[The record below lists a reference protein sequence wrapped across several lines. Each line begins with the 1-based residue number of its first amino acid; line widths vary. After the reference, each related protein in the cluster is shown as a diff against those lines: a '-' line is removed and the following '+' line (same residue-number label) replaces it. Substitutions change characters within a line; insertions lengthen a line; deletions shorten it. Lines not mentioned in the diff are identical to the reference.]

1 MTKMGFQNRLNSI
14 HARLLITGLIPL
26 AMLSLVLGWYM
37 ISSQSKELLSN
48 MYDTGRVA
56 SNQMASSA
64 EFALYS
70 GNQEMLR
77 TLGDSVLDIP
87 SVSGM
92 LFYNSA
98 DRQTVRIGDIDISI
112 EQMPADFDSGKPF
125 FIDDRWY
132 FYSTITLQHRSVEDY
147 DELGE
152 PVSEKLGWV
161 LVSLTNEILLYKQ
174 RRAIFGALI
183 VITLGLL
190 VAAWISMR
198 IGRSISRP
206 LEGLT
211 QVVEVMEAGGLESLA
226 SEEGPLELRK
236 LSYGINQLATS
247 VKQSNVRMQSE
258 IARATAQLQITLIE
272 LEDAMEAQDQFLA
285 RMSHELRTPLTAVI
299 GFSKLLSTEL
309 DDRKRDE
316 HLRVIERS
324 STMLLTMIDDILEF
338 SKAHLG
344 GFTLEEINF
353 DINQWL
359 RDTMAI
365 HQQRA
370 DEKGLEFTLDLG
382 EDVPS
387 QLCGDPVR
395 LTQIL
400 ANLINNAIKFTDKGF
415 VALKLRC
422 QSIEDD
428 IVTLECTVA
437 DSGKGIAAEKIPSL
451 FDPFS
456 QEDTSINRRF
466 GGTGLGLS
474 ICQRLAQA
482 MGGDVTIESTVGQG
496 SNISFSCRLSVAR
509 SEKSESDAAS
519 TLAPAEQLL
528 KGVIVLVAEDNPF
541 NQKLIVKLLEGYG
554 ATCMVANNG
563 LEAVELADELH
574 ADIILMDLHMPVVDG
589 VAACESIMQQSGD
602 SPPIIGLT
610 ADITQ
615 AEHQRMLSAGAI
627 CVQSKPLD
635 EVKLVNAMLSSLSD
649 QRQVSEG
656 FEGGLLASVMPVDE
670 LKAALFDNLDK
681 LETQLSAGEKSSL
694 RQIIHDLMG
703 LCGLY
708 GMSQLRELVL
718 EFRATYGT
726 LNMPDNLRKVHEI
739 RQHIEDFLS
748 SKASQPP
755 AG

>member
-1 MTKMGFQNRLNSI
+1 
-14 HARLLITGLIPL
+14 
-26 AMLSLVLGWYM
+26 
-37 ISSQSKELLSN
+37 
-48 MYDTGRVA
+48 
-56 SNQMASSA
+56 
-64 EFALYS
+64 
-70 GNQEMLR
+70 
-77 TLGDSVLDIP
+77 
-87 SVSGM
+87 
-92 LFYNSA
+92 
-98 DRQTVRIGDIDISI
+98 
-112 EQMPADFDSGKPF
+112 
-125 FIDDRWY
+125 
-132 FYSTITLQHRSVEDY
+132 
-147 DELGE
+147 
-152 PVSEKLGWV
+152 
-161 LVSLTNEILLYKQ
+161 
-174 RRAIFGALI
+174 
-183 VITLGLL
+183 
-190 VAAWISMR
+190 
-198 IGRSISRP
+198 
-206 LEGLT
+206 
-211 QVVEVMEAGGLESLA
+211 
-226 SEEGPLELRK
+226 
-236 LSYGINQLATS
+236 
-247 VKQSNVRMQSE
+247 
-258 IARATAQLQITLIE
+258 
-272 LEDAMEAQDQFLA
+272 
-285 RMSHELRTPLTAVI
+285 
-299 GFSKLLSTEL
+299 
-309 DDRKRDE
+309 
-316 HLRVIERS
+316 
-324 STMLLTMIDDILEF
+324 
-338 SKAHLG
+338 
-344 GFTLEEINF
+344 
-353 DINQWL
+353 
-359 RDTMAI
+359 DTMAI

-670 LKAALFDNLDK
+670 LKAALFDNLNK